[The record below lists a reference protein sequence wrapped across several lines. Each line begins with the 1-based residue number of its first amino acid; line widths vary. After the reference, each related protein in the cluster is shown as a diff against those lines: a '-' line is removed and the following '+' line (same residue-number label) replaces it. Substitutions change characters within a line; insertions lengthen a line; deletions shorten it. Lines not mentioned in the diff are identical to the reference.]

1 MGFKYQIGQVVHA
14 TISGEQG
21 NVKAR
26 AEYNAGP
33 NQYFIHYQT
42 ADGRAADRWF
52 EEGELSPSMDVEK
65 ANSKE
70 KEGSRLAE
78 VVSSVISDRIRKEL
92 LPGGLVYSR

>member
-1 MGFKYQIGQVVHA
+1 MRQKSVYETRVY
-14 TISGEQG
+14 S
-21 NVKAR
+21 
-26 AEYNAGP
+26 AGP

-70 KEGSRLAE
+70 KEGPRLAE

-92 LPGGLVYSR
+92 LPGGLLYSR